1 MSRSWNQQDLGQENM
16 TRTTTESSSLSASFE
31 SLWEAIEE
39 TRERIAKGKSPV
51 AEPPAFLQLLNEE
64 VHRVTRS
71 LEHEEKLQERFAK
84 SLLCEIEGKADS
96 PSYFRAQAKEIM
108 NSSLKLR
115 NCVDKIKAALESI
128 AASADETMDTECT
141 EILAKKMSVHPW
153 NAASSTLAVV
163 LSDIF
168 EGIRLLG
175 ASDKRASEGKW
186 EAPSSFERST
196 TKYWVESSKLT
207 DLLYACVQEVP
218 LLVYGKSGRLT
229 TAKDLESLE
238 NDKLWMEL
246 STKISSVYFDSP
258 SMSLYKDRIARK
270 EGAQLLRARWYGRKP
285 TGDEEVF
292 LELKTHHEKW
302 IGATSVKERVTVMEK
317 HMTAFLQRVKWNYS
331 DAQSIVSE
339 ANPKMKKEE
348 LSKAASLLLRMHE
361 LVVQKDL
368 VPCVRSVYSR
378 AAFQASD
385 SNALRLTL
393 DKDVTMIDERSAPQG
408 AWCLPEGTRI
418 RSSMKKRVPFPVFE
432 VKLAGSEMPGS
443 LETLVSNGV
452 IIEAAKFSKFLTGAA
467 AYNSDKIK
475 VLPYWAENP
484 AFNGVFLPTRRSNS
498 IHKQSYASSSPNSNV
513 ISTSSAPIVAS
524 ATTGSE
530 VPMESTC
537 PSRHNQGLFQR
548 FLDCF
553 RSNKQH
559 RIAPQKPARVEP
571 KSYFANERTFIQW
584 SSSALWLL
592 TVAGLI
598 AERESED
605 GVSYLT
611 NTGIALCVGSIMLL
625 IHAIVMYF
633 RRIKLMQTGNPN
645 GYVDKVGPIVLTAAV
660 FLGVVVLLA
669 EKSKSVV
676 TNSNQGAGG
685 LLRYEEGR
693 CVLRSNEGVSA
704 LLYEPS
710 DFAVDDEH
718 DLLLTVSL
726 TQVFGHSKKDPTAAI
741 RQLIDIKGADLE
753 GLAIA
758 EGRIFALSEPD
769 DASSVPMLFELAWQ
783 EDGGLLRVAQQ
794 FHLESNGGESSEGIA
809 YVPGNTEHGGGGS
822 LYIDKGLGKLN
833 LYDLPPPVAH
843 QQNDKEADDSE
854 STTSSSMVRKAG
866 LNKRLITNGLLDG
879 KVGALYFFEG
889 VMYILHDNDRVLRA
903 WDLSTG
909 SLLSEISLPGVL
921 EGQHQWEGIA
931 IERNE
936 AEASGLRGSND
947 ASSLTVHM
955 TLDTPPEVWSF
966 SVREG
971 GQTGELIFPEC
982 AGVN

>member
-16 TRTTTESSSLSASFE
+16 TRTSTTESSSAGSDSSLSASFE

-39 TRERIAKGKSPV
+39 TKGLIANGASPV
-51 AEPPAFLQLLNEE
+51 AESRAFVQLLNEE
-64 VHRVTRS
+64 VHRVTS
-71 LEHEEKLQERFAK
+71 SIEHEEKLQERFAK
-84 SLLCEIEGKADS
+84 SLLSEIEGKADS
-96 PSYFRAQAKEIM
+96 PSYFRSQAKEII

-141 EILAKKMSVHPW
+141 TILAKKMSAHPW
-153 NAASSTLAVV
+153 NAANSTLAVV

-207 DLLYACVQEVP
+207 DLLYTCVQEVP

-229 TAKDLESLE
+229 TAKDIESLE
-238 NDKLWMEL
+238 NDKLWKKL

-285 TGDEEVF
+285 TGDENVF

-317 HMTAFLQRVKWNYS
+317 HMAAFLQRVKWNYS

-368 VPCVRSVYSR
+368 VPCVRSVYRR

-443 LETLVSNGV
+443 LETLISNGV

-484 AFNGVFLPTRRSNS
+484 AFKGIFLPTQRSN
-498 IHKQSYASSSPNSNV
+498 KQSYASSSPNSSAT
-513 ISTSSAPIVAS
+513 STSSSS
-524 ATTGSE
+524 ATTASE
-530 VPMESTC
+530 LDMKNNC
-537 PSRHNQGLFQR
+537 PSRRNQGLLDR
-548 FLDCF
+548 FLTCC

-592 TVAGLI
+592 TVAALI

-605 GVSYLT
+605 GVTYLT

-625 IHAIVMYF
+625 IHAIVTYF
-633 RRIKLMQTGNPN
+633 RRIRLMQTGNPN
-645 GYVDKVGPIVLTAAV
+645 GYVDKVGPIVLTGVV

-669 EKSKSVV
+669 AKSKSVHA
-676 TNSNQGAGG
+676 NQGAGG
-685 LLRYEEGR
+685 LLRSEEGR

-710 DFAVDDEH
+710 DVAVDDEN

-726 TQVFGHSKKDPTAAI
+726 THVFGHSKTDPMAPI
-741 RQLIDIKGADLE
+741 RQLIDINGADLE
-753 GLAIA
+753 GLTIA

-783 EDGGLLRVAQQ
+783 EDGGLLQVAQQ

-809 YVPGNTEHGGGGS
+809 YVPGSTEHGGGGS
-822 LYIDKGLGKLN
+822 LYIDKGLGQLN
-833 LYDLPPPVAH
+833 LYDLPPPAG
-843 QQNDKEADDSE
+843 DDSG
-854 STTSSSMVRKAG
+854 STRNLVRKDG
-866 LNKRLITNGLLDG
+866 LNRRLITSGLLDG

-889 VMYILHDNDRVLRA
+889 VMYILHDNDSVIRA

-909 SLLSEISLPGVL
+909 SLISKISLPRVL

-936 AEASGLRGSND
+936 AGTPGLRGSND
-947 ASSLTVHM
+947 ASSLTVHL
-955 TLDTPPEVWSF
+955 TLDTPPQVWSF

-971 GQTGELIFPEC
+971 GQIGELIFPEC